1 MGRFGKSKKFYTD
14 VTIYDLMAEIKS
26 AARKR
31 SSSEIDQLL
40 SGITA
45 YAT

>member
-1 MGRFGKSKKFYTD
+1 
-14 VTIYDLMAEIKS
+14 MAEIKS

-31 SSSEIDQLL
+31 SSVLKYDQLL